1 MSDTASEN
9 SVRPLVVLVGA
20 PGAGK
25 STVGRRVAERLVV
38 PFADTDHLIEEAAG
52 MSVSDIFVTAGEPEF
67 RRLEE
72 AAVAEALRT
81 RRGVLALG
89 GGAVLS
95 ERTRD
100 LLAGHQVIWLRVSMS
115 EAATRVGMNTARPL
129 LLGNVRTTLAGL
141 LEARTPLYDEVS
153 SAVVDTS
160 DRKIRDVITEVAALV
175 APSMLADS
183 RLAPSTAEE
192 KDDPR
197 LL

>member
-183 RLAPSTAEE
+183 TLAPSAAEE
-192 KDDPR
+192 KDDFDA
-197 LL
+197 

>member
-1 MSDTASEN
+1 VSDTASEN

-183 RLAPSTAEE
+183 TLAPSTAEE
-192 KDDPR
+192 KDDFDA
-197 LL
+197 

>member
-1 MSDTASEN
+1 MSDATAE
-9 SVRPLVVLVGA
+9 RAEGPMLVLVGA

-25 STVGRRVAERLVV
+25 STVGRRVAERLGV
-38 PFADTDHLIEEAAG
+38 PFADTDHLVEEAAG

-95 ERTRD
+95 AKTRS
-100 LLAGHQVIWLRVSMS
+100 LLAGRCVIWLRVSMS

-141 LEARTPLYDEVS
+141 LEARTPLYEEVS

-160 DRKIRDVITEVAALV
+160 DRRIRDVIVEVAG
-175 APSMLADS
+175 LAAQQAQGSQARESGDVD
-183 RLAPSTAEE
+183 A
-192 KDDPR
+192 
-197 LL
+197 

>member
-1 MSDTASEN
+1 M
-9 SVRPLVVLVGA
+9 LVLVGA

-25 STVGRRVAERLVV
+25 STVGRRVAERLGV

-72 AAVAEALRT
+72 TAVSEALRT

-95 ERTRD
+95 ANTRA
-100 LLAGHQVIWLRVSMS
+100 LLAGRRVIWLRVSMS

-141 LEARTPLYDEVS
+141 LEARTPLYEEVS

-160 DRKIRDVITEVAALV
+160 DRKIRDVIVEVAG
-175 APSMLADS
+175 LAAQQAQAQESGDFD
-183 RLAPSTAEE
+183 A
-192 KDDPR
+192 
-197 LL
+197 

>member
-192 KDDPR
+192 KDDFDA
-197 LL
+197 

>member
-183 RLAPSTAEE
+183 TLAPSTAEE
-192 KDDPR
+192 KDDFDA
-197 LL
+197 

>member
-153 SAVVDTS
+153 SALVDTS

-192 KDDPR
+192 KDDFDA
-197 LL
+197 